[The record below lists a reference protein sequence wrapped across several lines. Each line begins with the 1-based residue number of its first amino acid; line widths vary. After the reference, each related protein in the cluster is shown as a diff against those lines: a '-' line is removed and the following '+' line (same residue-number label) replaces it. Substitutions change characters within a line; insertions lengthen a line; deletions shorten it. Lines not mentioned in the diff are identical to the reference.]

1 MAKSRR
7 RSANSTASGPPPA
20 VGSGSVRII
29 GGRLR
34 GSRLPVPNRPG
45 LRPSSDRVRETLFN
59 WLQHDLAGLR
69 VADLFA
75 GSGCLALESLSR
87 GAAYALAVE
96 RDAELAAQLRA
107 QAQRLGVADRLD
119 VRCAD
124 AGALL
129 PLTDQ
134 QVDLVFLD
142 PPFQADS
149 WQSALQAAERW
160 AKPVAWIYLESPR
173 DLPLDLPPS
182 WRLYRQGQTRDVRF
196 ALYRRVAEVAGGA
209 QLGPLP

>member
-1 MAKSRR
+1 MTKSRR
-7 RSANSTASGPPPA
+7 RSASSAPPSVA
-20 VGSGSVRII
+20 IGSVRII

-59 WLQHDLAGLR
+59 WLQHELTGAR

-75 GSGCLALESLSR
+75 GSGCLALEALSR

-96 RDAELAAQLRA
+96 RDAELAEQLRA
-107 QAQRLGVADRLD
+107 QGQRLGVAERLD

-129 PLTDQ
+129 PLAGQ
-134 QVDLVFLD
+134 QVDLIFLD
-142 PPFQADS
+142 PPFQAEL
-149 WQSALQAAERW
+149 WQVALQAAERW
-160 AKPVAWIYLESPR
+160 AKPEAWIYLESPR
-173 DLPLDLPPS
+173 ELALDLPPH
-182 WRLYRQGQTRDVRF
+182 WQLHRQGQTRDVRF
-196 ALYRRVAEVAGGA
+196 ALYRRGQAGAGAE
-209 QLGPLP
+209 